1 MKKVLFINILLMLC
15 VGVFAKSG
23 SQAMKVLNKATAI
36 VGRKGG
42 AEANF
47 TVSGKKTGS
56 SSSKRRTASTIRTRS
71 KSHCR

>member
-42 AEANF
+42 AEA
-47 TVSGKKTGS
+47 TSRYRGRRQAS
-56 SSSKRRTASTIRTRS
+56 SRER
-71 KSHCR
+71 